1 MDAAMTPLDMSVIVL
16 GIFAILFGV
25 AVLIMLALWP
35 KGSKVELHGLQIVK
49 SPGDGVGI
57 PQTTEIKQ

>member
-1 MDAAMTPLDMSVIVL
+1 MTPLDMSVIVF

-35 KGSKVELHGLQIVK
+35 KASQVALPGPWIAK

>member
-1 MDAAMTPLDMSVIVL
+1 MTPLDMSVIVF

-35 KGSKVELHGLQIVK
+35 KASQVAQPATHQFAKG
-49 SPGDGVGI
+49 PGDGVGV